1 MSPLRRAVGLVLIMI
16 GAVWFMLGSGMLGG
30 SFMTGQT
37 IWAIVGAMVAI
48 VGLWVVT
55 RRPSAPPAPSADAD
69 DAGDAIEEPDDP
81 DVPEDRD
88 GPADK
93 AARE

>member
-55 RRPSAPPAPSADAD
+55 RRPSAPPAPSADDAD
-69 DAGDAIEEPDDP
+69 AALEEPDQP